1 MMPLS
6 SSLLLVA
13 ALSSGFTLSALA
25 ANADNTA
32 GSQPNQPATPSYPPG
47 VTKNTPLPPNRVS
60 GGPPGVPAGETSRLH
75 NEAGQTASHSD
86 TGPNTTGP
94 GQGK

>member
-1 MMPLS
+1 MTPIS
-6 SSLLLVA
+6 RSLLLAA

-25 ANADNTA
+25 ANTDNTA

-47 VTKNTPLPPNRVS
+47 VTKGTPMPNQVS
-60 GGPPGVPAGETSRLH
+60 GGPPGVAAGKTARLH
-75 NEAGQTASHSD
+75 SEAGQTASHSN